1 MNSTVLEEDLAKLAN
16 LFDGLDIAN
25 KRFFITGVTGLI
37 GSLLVKTLIRLAEKK
52 QDKVYIVGLAR
63 DPQKVAAT
71 YSDYVG
77 EVEFV
82 YGDICSEEIFHEI
95 SAIDLIIHAACPTDS
110 KYFTSNPVETIHSIY
125 QGTKNVLELA
135 RRCHVSS
142 MVYISSMEVYGI
154 VDSDRQER
162 ISEETLGKLDIL
174 NIRSSYS
181 EGKRLAECLCKSY
194 QEEYGV
200 PVRIARLAQ
209 TFGPGVANNDNR
221 VYMQFARSVI
231 AGENIILQTVGDS
244 YGNYCYSRD
253 TIAAILRILLNG
265 EIGEAY
271 NVVNESSTMQIKE
284 MAQLV
289 SENIAQGKISVEFAV
304 SEESKR
310 KYAPSTAL
318 KLSSRKLEGLGWH
331 PEVGLT
337 ESYQFLIAYMEGD

>member
-1 MNSTVLEEDLAKLAN
+1 MIDSNSE
-16 LFDGLDIAN
+16 
-25 KRFFITGVTGLI
+25 
-37 GSLLVKTLIRLAEKK
+37 
-52 QDKVYIVGLAR
+52 
-63 DPQKVAAT
+63 
-71 YSDYVG
+71 
-77 EVEFV
+77 
-82 YGDICSEEIFHEI
+82 
-95 SAIDLIIHAACPTDS
+95 
-110 KYFTSNPVETIHSIY
+110 
-125 QGTKNVLELA
+125 
-135 RRCHVSS
+135 
-142 MVYISSMEVYGI
+142 
-154 VDSDRQER
+154 ER
-162 ISEETLGKLDIL
+162 ISEEILGKLDIL

-209 TFGPGVANNDNR
+209 TFGPGVADTDNR
-221 VYMQFARSVI
+221 IYMQFARSVI
-231 AGENIILQTVGDS
+231 AGENIILHTVGNS

-304 SEESKR
+304 SEETIR

-318 KLSSRKLEGLGWH
+318 KLSSKKLGRLGWH
-331 PEVGLT
+331 PEVGLI
-337 ESYQFLIAYMEGD
+337 ESYQRLIAYLQGD